1 MLCYVSE
8 WNIASLL
15 YINLTMTELET
26 LKMTSCYQL
35 QWKNVASST
44 NTLHVGLVTFSCSPI
59 SQEVTAA
66 DGSTFDLA
74 RFLTQPSHFICAWD
88 QHKKNT
94 SLWLAPTLV
103 LALHRVSNW
112 GSLKCNAN
120 VPPPLTHYII
130 LHKKHWLA
138 LLVYQLWVVW
148 LPMCKESLH
157 KYVSTFHT
165 PTTYAVIVLHASVLS
180 WATQVWWF
188 ESTVAKTY
196 GRNANKQR
204 VRKRV
209 TPIIEHNN

>member
-44 NTLHVGLVTFSCSPI
+44 NTLHVGVVTFSCSPI
-59 SQEVTAA
+59 SQEVTTA

-94 SLWLAPTLV
+94 SLWLPPTLV
-103 LALHRVSNW
+103 LAFHRVSNW
-112 GSLKCNAN
+112 GFLKCNAN
-120 VPPPLTHYII
+120 VPLF
-130 LHKKHWLA
+130 K

-148 LPMCKESLH
+148 LPICKESLH
-157 KYVSTFHT
+157 KYISTFHT

-188 ESTVAKTY
+188 ESTVAK
-196 GRNANKQR
+196 NIWQKCKQ
-204 VRKRV
+204 
-209 TPIIEHNN
+209 TSNG